1 MDSAG
6 SIFCAGWGQEPSCFS
21 ICTRNTY
28 WRLGCRVHLGGTCP
42 LMVALNYF
50 NFCLTG
56 FRALPS
62 TDLTES
68 VAAVYSLFQATT
80 TVLPLKKEIRKRTE
94 NHEIDSDSFSSS
106 EMNFCLLLL
115 LLCFLSF
122 SPGYKE
128 HIIKE
133 WMLMGLSLNHMPQE
147 KTEKR

>member
-1 MDSAG
+1 
-6 SIFCAGWGQEPSCFS
+6 
-21 ICTRNTY
+21 
-28 WRLGCRVHLGGTCP
+28 
-42 LMVALNYF
+42 MVALNYF
-50 NFCLTG
+50 NFYLTG

-80 TVLPLKKEIRKRTE
+80 TVLPLKKKIRKRTE

-106 EMNFCLLLL
+106 EINFCRLFL

-133 WMLMGLSLNHMPQE
+133 RMLIGLSLNHMPQE
-147 KTEKR
+147 KKEKR